1 MLLNNQELYVVNI
14 KGEVFDTIESDDS
27 YIKVSSGDKVIKK
40 GVIDF
45 LNNTITLKYRFVK
58 MNPLVYVNIAKKY
71 SILTSLVA
79 HVNYTD
85 GILVYENGKTIRL
98 KDLSKICH
106 VSQSTVKRQ
115 IKGLCEEDIVHKVK
129 VKGKPTYLVFNPYI
143 AYIGK
148 KINVSLYDEFKDS
161 KWSSEID
168 KYGKEEMDE

>member
-1 MLLNNQELYVVNI
+1 MNNQEELYVVNI
-14 KGEVFDTIESDDS
+14 KGEVLDTIESECN
-27 YIKVSSGDKVIKK
+27 YVKLSSGDRVLRRNSIIYLK
-40 GVIDF
+40 
-45 LNNTITLKYRFVK
+45 NTIDLKYHFVK
-58 MNPLVYVNIAKKY
+58 VNANAFGKIATKY
-71 SILTSLVA
+71 SIVSYLLKYI
-79 HVNYTD
+79 NYMD
-85 GILVYENGKTIRL
+85 GAIMYENGKYVKL
-98 KDLSKICH
+98 KELYKICH